1 MLLSKLRSGI
11 SSSKHHSKSSV
22 SGYVWAH
29 MSKLV
34 VVVVSHGLEAD
45 KSKNPKHLE
54 A

>member
-34 VVVVSHGLEAD
+34 VVVSHGLEAD